1 MILLGAV
8 GFSFMACKKKNND
21 EPSNDQFFLDC
32 NLSVSYKN
40 AQGDDLLNS
49 NTSGAYKFDQMKLY
63 YKINDSAKEVY
74 YPNMDAPRN
83 ILLIK
88 DLTPYQLRIFTDDPG
103 PAITDPNET
112 KTGTSIT
119 YLKLDSLDTDTI
131 EADWERKSTY
141 FVNLKIRYNGV
152 EKPRDVP
159 FVILK

>member
-8 GFSFMACKKKNND
+8 GFCFMACKKKNND
-21 EPSNDQFFLDC
+21 EPNNGSFVLDC

-40 AQGDDLLNS
+40 VHGDDLLNS
-49 NTSGAYKFDQMKLY
+49 NTPGAYKFDQMKLY
-63 YKINDSAKEVY
+63 YKINDSVKEVY
-74 YPNMDAPRN
+74 NPNMDAPRN

>member
-1 MILLGAV
+1 MLWGSALWHA
-8 GFSFMACKKKNND
+8 KKRITTNQIHG
-21 EPSNDQFFLDC
+21 QFFLDC
-32 NLSVSYKN
+32 YLSVSYKN

-63 YKINDSAKEVY
+63 YKINDSVKEVY